1 MFLDLS
7 AGTGFSEAGVEHV
20 AGGHLALALTPQASG
35 LGWYY
40 RLPRR
45 PARFGPQTNIGY
57 LHLNLARLLES
68 WAEESDQGTRAAVR
82 LAAGQLG
89 QLGGN
94 LSLDGDL
101 VRLALDLSGNQ

>member
-1 MFLDLS
+1 
-7 AGTGFSEAGVEHV
+7 
-20 AGGHLALALTPQASG
+20 
-35 LGWYY
+35 
-40 RLPRR
+40 
-45 PARFGPQTNIGY
+45 
-57 LHLNLARLLES
+57 LLET

-94 LSLDGDL
+94 MSLDGDL